1 MKKAIFWFVIL
12 LIPYLFLEG
21 VSFLTLL
28 FFKET
33 RMADYSYGI
42 GSLSNTSLSEK
53 QKQSLENLTSGK
65 TNYIIYS
72 SSLGWTIKPNGF
84 ASDRYLANSKGIRAN
99 KEYSL
104 LPAKNKIRISSFGDS
119 FTHCD
124 DVKNEE
130 TWQQQLNRANSNL
143 EVINFGVGAFGLDQA
158 FLRYKQDG
166 IHYKSDIIFI
176 GFMAE
181 NIFRN
186 VNVFRPFYLPQDGLS
201 LAKPRFII
209 KNGELFLLENPIQK
223 LSQYKQLIAQPE
235 VVLPKLGVYDH
246 YFQIQS
252 KQNFVDSLSIDF
264 LPSIRL
270 LKSFNYKLMNKNNII
285 KYDQYNQ
292 NSEAFQVTV
301 KIFEEFRKSAI
312 KHKSLPIIIL
322 FPSESDIIRYR
333 HNKTKIYTPLLKHFK
348 ENNYPYIDIM
358 DAFDKYGNNYGIRE
372 LFKGHY
378 SPLSNQLVAKY
389 ILEYLQEQ
397 GLSKP

>member
-1 MKKAIFWFVIL
+1 MKKTIFWFVIL

-33 RMADYSYGI
+33 RIADYSYGI
-42 GSLSNTSLSEK
+42 GSLSSTSLSDK

-65 TNYIIYS
+65 TNYIVYS
-72 SSLGWTIKPNGF
+72 PILGWTIKSNGV
-84 ASDRYLANSKGIRAN
+84 ASDRYLANSKGIRAD
-99 KEYSL
+99 KEYFL

-130 TWQQQLNRANSNL
+130 TWQEQLNHANSNL

-166 IHYKSDIIFI
+166 IHYNSDIIFI
-176 GFMAE
+176 GFMVE

-209 KNGELFLLENPIQK
+209 KNGELVLIKNPIQK

-235 VVLPKLGVYDH
+235 VVLPKLGVHDH
-246 YFQIQS
+246 YFQTQS
-252 KQNFVDSLSIDF
+252 KQNFVESFSSF

-270 LKSFNYKLMNKNNII
+270 FKSFHYKLMNKNNII
-285 KYDQYNQ
+285 KDDEYNQ
-292 NSEAFQVTV
+292 DSEAFQVTV

-322 FPSESDIIRYR
+322 FPSEADVMRYR
-333 HNKTKIYTPLLKHFK
+333 HNKTKIYTPLLQHFK
-348 ENNYPYIDIM
+348 EKNYPYIDIM
-358 DAFDKYGNNYGIRE
+358 DAFDKYANNNGIKE

-389 ILEYLQEQ
+389 ILEYLQQQ
-397 GLSKP
+397 GLSKK

>member
-1 MKKAIFWFVIL
+1 M
-12 LIPYLFLEG
+12 
-21 VSFLTLL
+21 T
-28 FFKET
+28 
-33 RMADYSYGI
+33 DYSYGI
-42 GSLSNTSLSEK
+42 GSLSKNSLSEK
-53 QKQSLENLTSGK
+53 QKQSLDNLRSGK

-72 SSLGWTIKPNGF
+72 STLGWTIKPNGF
-84 ASDRYLANSKGIRAN
+84 FSDRYLANSKGIRAN

-104 LPAKNKIRISSFGDS
+104 LPAKNQIRISSFGDS

-130 TWQQQLNRANSNL
+130 TWQEQLNRANSNL

-209 KNGELFLLENPIQK
+209 KNGELVLIKNPIQK

-246 YFQIQS
+246 YFQTQS
-252 KQNFVDSLSIDF
+252 KQNFVDSFSSF

-270 LKSFNYKLMNKNNII
+270 FKSFNYKLMNKNNII
-285 KYDQYNQ
+285 KYDQYNPD
-292 NSEAFQVTV
+292 SEAFQVTV
-301 KIFEEFRKSAI
+301 KLFEEFRKSAI

-322 FPSESDIIRYR
+322 FPSEIDVIHYR
-333 HNKTKIYTPLLKHFK
+333 HNKTKIYTPLLLYFK
-348 ENNYPYIDIM
+348 KKNYPYIDIM
-358 DAFDKYGNNYGIRE
+358 DAFDKYGIRE

-397 GLSKP
+397 GLNKP

>member
-1 MKKAIFWFVIL
+1 MKKTIFWFVIL
-12 LIPYLFLEG
+12 LIPYLFLETA
-21 VSFLTLL
+21 SFLTLL

-42 GSLSNTSLSEK
+42 GNLSTTSLSDK

-65 TNYIIYS
+65 TNYIVYS
-72 SSLGWTIKPNGF
+72 PILGWTIKSNGV
-84 ASDRYLANSKGIRAN
+84 ASDRYLANSKGIRAD

-130 TWQQQLNRANSNL
+130 TWQEQLNRANSNL

-166 IHYKSDIIFI
+166 IHYNSDIIFI
-176 GFMAE
+176 GFMVE

-209 KNGELFLLENPIQK
+209 KNGELVLIKNPIQK

-235 VVLPKLGVYDH
+235 VVLPKLGVHDH
-246 YFQIQS
+246 YFQTQS
-252 KQNFVDSLSIDF
+252 KQNFVESFSSF

-270 LKSFNYKLMNKNNII
+270 FKSFHYKLMNKNNII
-285 KYDQYNQ
+285 KDDEYNQ
-292 NSEAFQVTV
+292 DSEAFQVTV

-322 FPSESDIIRYR
+322 FPSEADVMRYR
-333 HNKTKIYTPLLKHFK
+333 HNKTKIYTPLLQHFK
-348 ENNYPYIDIM
+348 EKNYPYIDIM
-358 DAFDKYGNNYGIRE
+358 DAFDKYANNYGIKE

-389 ILEYLQEQ
+389 ILEYLQQQ
-397 GLSKP
+397 GLSKK